1 MRTYTFRRR
10 SVSAANACAVFAICG
25 ILTFGSGIPSDRP
38 LRVNPAAT
46 PVFESKMLEV
56 GEELEYKVSYSFF
69 TIGTIRIQVI
79 GKELRNGRAVYR
91 SRALIDSNPGLSWL
105 VDLHI
110 QFYSEMDPG
119 IYSRFWVEDDSS
131 KKEINFK
138 RFRFDYDNRK
148 AYLEAGKKLPSSDRR
163 VDSRDTVNITD
174 YCQDGLSLF
183 FYAREHVHEHTQARV
198 PTLIDNKQVYTYI
211 NFMNRH
217 ESAEIDAVDHPVD
230 VVAFDGKADY
240 VGIFGLTGGFR
251 GWFSN
256 DEAQIPILARMN
268 VILGSIKIQ
277 LAKWNRS
284 GGWQPPR
291 YVEGAGR

>member
-1 MRTYTFRRR
+1 M
-10 SVSAANACAVFAICG
+10 
-25 ILTFGSGIPSDRP
+25 GSGIPSD
-38 LRVNPAAT
+38 PAPRAVPASA

-69 TIGTIRIQVI
+69 TIGTIRTQVI
-79 GKELRNGRAVYR
+79 GKDQRNGRTVYR
-91 SRALIDSNPGLSWL
+91 SRAIIDSNPSLSWL

-119 IYSRFWVEDDSS
+119 VYSYFWLEDDSS

-138 RFRFDYDNRK
+138 RFRFDYDSGK
-148 AYLEAGKKLPSSDRR
+148 AALEVGKKLPSGERR
-163 VDSRDTVNITD
+163 VDSRDTVSITD
-174 YCQDGLSLF
+174 HCQDGLSLF
-183 FYAREHVHEHTQARV
+183 FYAREHVHEQRLARV

-211 NFMNRH
+211 NFMNKH
-217 ESAEIDAVDHPVD
+217 ESTDIDAVDHPVD

-277 LAKWNRS
+277 LSKWNRS
-284 GGWQPPR
+284 GGWQPPT
-291 YVEGAGR
+291 YVEGSGQ